1 MLPDYSVQVVK
12 LGYLTW
18 RALQS
23 HELKRPR
30 GGREAKRKGRR
41 ARSVGLKA
49 RNEAKKDK
57 ESPLASSVLK
67 LLMGHKIENIL
78 SV

>member
-1 MLPDYSVQVVK
+1 MQVVK

-18 RALQS
+18 RAQES

-41 ARSVGLKA
+41 RFARSVGLKA

-67 LLMGHKIENIL
+67 LLMGHKIDNIL